1 MKERYIIG
9 KFVQKYKQ
17 SNNFTQEKSNIS
29 KQTQNTTIYLPDMI
43 NNNRY
48 TIQSIW
54 YDKQE
59 V

>member
-17 SNNFTQEKSNIS
+17 SNNFTQEISNIS
-29 KQTQNTTIYLPDMI
+29 KQTQNTTIYLSDMV

-48 TIQSIW
+48 TWSRYMVW
-54 YDKQE
+54 
-59 V
+59 